1 MKDILIK
8 ATFETVY
15 MVFFS
20 SLFAVILGGLLG
32 VILVSTDKNGQYENK
47 FIYSILSF
55 MINIFRSVPFLILI
69 IYILPVSKILIGKSI
84 GSTAA
89 IIPLTV
95 SAIPFVARIF
105 ESALKDVDTGIV
117 EAGKSMG
124 ATKLRVIR
132 IMISESLP
140 QLVNGITLTIINL
153 IGYSAM
159 AGAIGAKG
167 LGDLAITYGL
177 YRFQYGAMTIPVI
190 IIVILVQL
198 VQITGDFVSKKIN
211 KK

>member
-177 YRFQYGAMTIPVI
+177 YRFQYGVMTIPVI